1 MLNDD
6 DMIVWVGES
15 GEVEEGLASS
25 LRHIGASRERVR
37 VFKDPK
43 SKEDLLEKYF
53 IPRVVKAYRLLS
65 TYGTSQAESLFKFCV
80 LYKYG
85 GVYVAPGV
93 TLSGPVISGASTYPR
108 NSAVPE
114 SNLVAGA
121 VDSFFIYASS
131 KRNSVMKEAI
141 EYIVGNIYSV
151 LESSAVV
158 ESKLGEIVRTA
169 PKWTILRCSSWD
181 EEFTTIGRE
190 CHGPNS
196 APDSAPVLLA
206 QNPRAFHSV
215 SNKGKRRSE
224 FPPYGVVEP
233 IDAIYNSRTP
243 VKGLSD
249 QYVPSS
255 VLAGDKCNRCLMKS
269 KGGGTCKLCFESC
282 KIFCSTLCDLADAR
296 QLVQIDVVPNAEAE
310 EVTSIPRIVH
320 QSWKSFGRDGSK
332 MRKMQAGWRRT
343 G

>member
-1 MLNDD
+1 MGESSSEWRDVGEVISSFQGDLLIRGIDDDGDGYDGEGVETESMLNDD

-37 VFKDPK
+37 TFKDPK

-65 TYGTSQAESLFKFCV
+65 TYGTSQVRSRSCDVTLPHSLLLSPRLLQLRSPFLNSINTLQAESLFKFCV

-131 KRNSVMKEAI
+131 KRN
-141 EYIVGNIYSV
+141 
-151 LESSAVV
+151 
-158 ESKLGEIVRTA
+158 R
-169 PKWTILRCSSWD
+169 
-181 EEFTTIGRE
+181 
-190 CHGPNS
+190 
-196 APDSAPVLLA
+196 
-206 QNPRAFHSV
+206 
-215 SNKGKRRSE
+215 
-224 FPPYGVVEP
+224 
-233 IDAIYNSRTP
+233 
-243 VKGLSD
+243 
-249 QYVPSS
+249 
-255 VLAGDKCNRCLMKS
+255 
-269 KGGGTCKLCFESC
+269 
-282 KIFCSTLCDLADAR
+282 
-296 QLVQIDVVPNAEAE
+296 
-310 EVTSIPRIVH
+310 
-320 QSWKSFGRDGSK
+320 
-332 MRKMQAGWRRT
+332 
-343 G
+343 